1 MEDKSIIIYKKC
13 VFHRIYMR
21 LIDLFDLNYLH
32 LGIRFFT
39 DSAIGIKFYPLPKR
53 FKIGFLPM
61 SY

>member
-1 MEDKSIIIYKKC
+1 M
-13 VFHRIYMR
+13 H

-53 FKIGFLPM
+53 FKIGFCQ
-61 SY
+61 